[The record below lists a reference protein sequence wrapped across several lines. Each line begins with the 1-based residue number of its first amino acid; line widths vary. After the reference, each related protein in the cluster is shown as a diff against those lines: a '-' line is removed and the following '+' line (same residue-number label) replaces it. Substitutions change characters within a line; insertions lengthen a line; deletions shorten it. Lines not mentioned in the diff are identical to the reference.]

1 MTVSAESQKTIDA
14 YLAALRRHLRE
25 LMEADANDIVEEIRA
40 HILDKTAAKAPDETA
55 AAPETPDT
63 FPDSVSATL
72 AALGTPEE
80 LASRYRTEELLKR
93 AQLAASPCATMLRRT
108 ALGLVTLVVCLV
120 SAVGYCLGGGLFL
133 IGVLKIFNPHNTG
146 IWGARYPDGT
156 SSLGFGSGSQPG
168 KGHELLGWCLIPIGL
183 LLGGGLLYLTFRFCN
198 WSLRKFWRPRAWR
211 QA

>member
-40 HILDKTAAKAPDETA
+40 HILDKTAANAPDQTA

-63 FPDSVSATL
+63 SPDSVSATL

-93 AQLAASPCATMLRRT
+93 AQLAASPGLILLRWT
-108 ALGLVTLVVCLV
+108 ALSLASLLVCLV
-120 SAVGYCLGGGLFL
+120 SAVGYCLGGGLFIL
-133 IGVLKIFNPHNTG
+133 GVLINPRQTG
-146 IWGARYPDGT
+146 IWGTFSPHE
-156 SSLGFGSGSQPG
+156 SSFGFQSGGQHSG
-168 KGHELLGWCLIPIGL
+168 RELLGWWLVPVGL
-183 LLGGGLLYLTFRFCN
+183 LLGAGLLYLTFRFCT
-198 WSLRKFWRPRAWR
+198 WSLGKFWRPRAWR